1 MFSSTKILFG
11 SQRAFLN
18 SFIPFKTVLLI
29 SLGFS
34 LIFFKRDRKFHIN
47 YFGARNQPQVFPCGI
62 VLPIST
68 LVQKISLKFQ
78 NHPLKNK
85 KTHAITFGFRPK
97 MGSSRKVGFSSKL
110 FFFPPKSF
118 LGHKQHSQ
126 IVTRLSKKVLLI
138 SLGFSLIFQKKDR
151 KFYRNY
157 FGLEIHACFFFF
169 RMVWFC

>member
-34 LIFFKRDRKFHIN
+34 LIFLKRDRKFHIN
-47 YFGARNQPQVFPCGI
+47 YFGARNQSQVFPCGI
-62 VLPIST
+62 ILPIST

-85 KTHAITFGFRPK
+85 KKTCYITFGFRPK

-110 FFFPPKSF
+110 FFFSHQNHFQVINSTLKQLHIFPK
-118 LGHKQHSQ
+118 
-126 IVTRLSKKVLLI
+126 
-138 SLGFSLIFQKKDR
+138 
-151 KFYRNY
+151 KF
-157 FGLEIHACFFFF
+157 F
-169 RMVWFC
+169 